1 MKKLIVLFTVIA
13 LSTGVGFAQKQE
25 KKEKKQEVV
34 EFKLNEVICPN
45 CKRKIDNNI
54 AFEKGV
60 TEITY
65 GEDGSTVQ
73 VKYRTDRT
81 DPKKLQAAFE
91 KVKLEVVEVKPVV
104 EQPAK
109 KSEKKKETKK

>member
-1 MKKLIVLFTVIA
+1 MKRLVILFTVIS
-13 LSTGVGFAQKQE
+13 LSFGVGFAQKPS

-34 EFKLNEVICPN
+34 EFTLGEQICQN

-60 TEITY
+60 TAITY

-81 DPKKLQAAFE
+81 DAKKLQTAFE
-91 KVKLEVVEVKPVV
+91 KVKLEVVDAKKV
-104 EQPAK
+104 EQQPVK
-109 KSEKKKETKK
+109 

>member
-1 MKKLIVLFTVIA
+1 MKKIIALFTVIA
-13 LSTGVGFAQKQE
+13 LSTGIGFAQKQQ

-34 EFKLNEVICPN
+34 EFTLSEVICAN

-60 TEITY
+60 TGITY

-73 VKYRTDRT
+73 IKYRTDRT
-81 DPKKLQAAFE
+81 DPEKLQSAFE
-91 KVKLEVVEVKPVV
+91 KVKLEVVEAKPV

-109 KSEKKKETKK
+109 KK

>member
-1 MKKLIVLFTVIA
+1 MKKIIALFTVIA
-13 LSTGVGFAQKQE
+13 LSTGIGFAQKQQ

-34 EFKLNEVICPN
+34 EFTLNEVICPN

-60 TEITY
+60 TGITY

-73 VKYRTDRT
+73 IKYRTDRT
-81 DPKKLQAAFE
+81 DPEKLQSAFE
-91 KVKLEVVEVKPVV
+91 KVKLEVVEAKPV
-104 EQPAK
+104 EQPT
-109 KSEKKKETKK
+109 KKK

>member
-1 MKKLIVLFTVIA
+1 MKKIIALFTVIA
-13 LSTGVGFAQKQE
+13 LSTGIGFAQKQQ

-34 EFKLNEVICPN
+34 EFTLNEVICPN

-60 TEITY
+60 TGITY
-65 GEDGSTVQ
+65 GEDGNTVQ

-81 DPKKLQAAFE
+81 DPEKLQSAFE
-91 KVKLEVVEVKPVV
+91 KVKLEVVEAKPV

-109 KSEKKKETKK
+109 EK

>member
-13 LSTGVGFAQKQE
+13 LSTGIGFAQKQQ
-25 KKEKKQEVV
+25 KKEKMQEVV
-34 EFKLNEVICPN
+34 EFTLNEEICPN

-60 TEITY
+60 TGITY
-65 GEDGSTVQ
+65 SENKSKVQ

-81 DPKKLQAAFE
+81 DPEKLQSAFE
-91 KVKLEVVEVKPVV
+91 KVKLEVVEAKPV
-104 EQPAK
+104 EQP
-109 KSEKKKETKK
+109 EKKK